1 MALDEILKA
10 VAQLGFPIFVAA
22 YLLIR
27 METLVNRLIELTLSQ
42 HELLRQIREEL
53 RELVKSNG
61 GHRKE

>member
-1 MALDEILKA
+1 VALDEILKA

>member
-1 MALDEILKA
+1 MPVDEVFKA

-27 METLVNRLIELTLSQ
+27 METLVNRLIELTMSQ

-53 RELVKSNG
+53 KELTKVNG